1 MDDLKLY
8 GKTDKGLDSQIQ
20 TVRIFSCNICME
32 FGIEKCNILV
42 LKRGI
47 KNENCDIMV
56 PNDLKISSLKEGEN
70 YKYLGILE
78 AEDIS
83 TEKIKEK
90 AKAEYL
96 RRTRKVLESKLKS
109 GNLFKAISTCAVSL
123 FRYSAAF
130 MARKKEEISEIDRR
144 TRKLLTLR
152 KAHHPKDDV
161 QRLYI
166 KRKEGGRGLISIEEC
181 VEDATAGL
189 HHYIQNNQEIIREI
203 IRETKSN
210 RAPKGN

>member
-8 GKTDKGLDSQIQ
+8 GKTDKDLDSLIQ
-20 TVRIFSCNICME
+20 TVRIFSCNIYME
-32 FGIEKCNILV
+32 FGIKKCNILM

-47 KNENCDIMV
+47 KNENCDIML

-70 YKYLGILE
+70 YKYLGIHQ

-83 TEKIKEK
+83 TEKIKGK
-90 AKAEYL
+90 VKAEYL

-109 GNLFKAISTCAVSL
+109 GNLFKAISTWGVSL
-123 FRYSAAF
+123 FRYSDAF
-130 MARKKEEISEIDRR
+130 MDRKKEEISEIDRR
-144 TRKLLTLR
+144 TRKLLTMR

-181 VEDATAGL
+181 VEDAIAGL
-189 HHYIQNNQEIIREI
+189 HQYIQNNQEIIREI

>member
-1 MDDLKLY
+1 M
-8 GKTDKGLDSQIQ
+8 
-20 TVRIFSCNICME
+20 
-32 FGIEKCNILV
+32 

-47 KNENCDIMV
+47 KNENCDIML

-70 YKYLGILE
+70 YKYLGILQ

-83 TEKIKEK
+83 TEKIKGK
-90 AKAEYL
+90 VKAEYL

-109 GNLFKAISTCAVSL
+109 GNLFKAISTWGVSL
-123 FRYSAAF
+123 FRYSDAF
-130 MARKKEEISEIDRR
+130 MDRKKEEISEIDRR
-144 TRKLLTLR
+144 TRKLLTMR

-166 KRKEGGRGLISIEEC
+166 KRKEGGRGLISIEEY
-181 VEDATAGL
+181 VEDAIAGL
-189 HHYIQNNQEIIREI
+189 HQYIQNNQEIIREI

-210 RAPKGN
+210 RTPKGN